1 MSDEQ
6 TAATDGEGDFLSN
19 PQALRER
26 LERIESELEQK
37 QKDLLLAAQIGSHL
51 VEENA
56 TLKEEAQSFRS
67 KMEVAIREAAQARSN
82 NSVLETRIQD
92 LETRLAMRTNEF
104 NVVSTQLNQALA
116 KAQELDNRLINAQR
130 KMNQQSD
137 YLDTVETLRR
147 QLEQATAQAMQAR
160 QRESAQEERV
170 RELEDTVAELNAHIR
185 RLEARVSE
193 VPVDVTQL
201 EEMRRANDRLR
212 GEVQRKTERIA
223 TLEQNATDLEA
234 TLARLKEMTEM
245 TSEAREE
252 IASLKRQLDLKSKA
266 LEQANESLRVAVS
279 VPRQRAMT
287 SFSADVAKA
296 AAVTDS
302 EDLSSPTMEG
312 IPSSAAASASLSSSS
327 TTEQPLHHTTTSPAS
342 NSSTPMTMGSSIDD
356 LSSPNTPVGSL
367 SSSYRSESS
376 MTGYD
381 PSATFLEQQQKL
393 AELNRKLEETAER
406 LAEKSEEQKKLQELN
421 EQLRETATLLQ
432 VKSEQINANANA
444 AAAASL
450 PPPEPA
456 KPVTKE
462 GYMTKEGAFIK
473 SWKRRFFFMESEA
486 LYYAADIKTRFVTRG
501 AIELRGARIHETN
514 VANRICS
521 FSILTP
527 TRTYFLQC
535 DSGQDKAEWISVLKA
550 RIAQIGNANV
560 KKR

>member
-1 MSDEQ
+1 LP
-6 TAATDGEGDFLSN
+6 AFL
-19 PQALRER
+19 PWQ
-26 LERIESELEQK
+26 
-37 QKDLLLAAQIGSHL
+37 
-51 VEENA
+51 
-56 TLKEEAQSFRS
+56 
-67 KMEVAIREAAQARSN
+67 
-82 NSVLETRIQD
+82 
-92 LETRLAMRTNEF
+92 F
-104 NVVSTQLNQALA
+104 NVVATQLNQALA

-160 QRESAQEERV
+160 QRESTQEERV
-170 RELEDTVAELNAHIR
+170 RELEDTVGMLSASFNQLPAVMLTFFIFSAELNAHIR

-193 VPVDVTQL
+193 VPIDVTQL

-212 GEVQRKTERIA
+212 GELQRKTERIA
-223 TLEQNATDLEA
+223 TLEQNATDLET
-234 TLARLKEMTEM
+234 TLSRLKEMTEM
-245 TSEAREE
+245 TSEAQDE
-252 IASLKRQLDLKSKA
+252 IASLKRQLELKSKS

-287 SFSADVAKA
+287 TFSADVARASA
-296 AAVTDS
+296 AADA
-302 EDLSSPTMEG
+302 EDLSSPTMDG
-312 IPSSAAASASLSSSS
+312 IAASSLSSSS
-327 TTEQPLHHTTTSPAS
+327 TVEQPFQHTTTS
-342 NSSTPMTMGSSIDD
+342 STPMAIGSSIDD

-376 MTGYD
+376 MIGYD
-381 PSATFLEQQQKL
+381 PSAAFLEQQQKL

-421 EQLRETATLLQ
+421 EQLKETATLLQ
-432 VKSEQINANANA
+432 AKSEQINANANA
-444 AAAASL
+444 SAAASL
-450 PPPEPA
+450 VPAEPP

-462 GYMTKEGAFIK
+462 GFMTKEGAFIK

-535 DSGQDKAEWISVLKA
+535 DSEQDKAEWIAILRA
-550 RIAQIGNANV
+550 RIAQIGAATA
-560 KKR
+560 KKL